1 MIMKKALLFSLFI
14 GLLFACKKD
23 EIDPDYP
30 FTIVVKTYEDSIRIA
45 NIRVEILAP
54 SNTGAFVEF
63 FQGFTNDRGEV
74 TFEYDKNAV
83 FTARATRG
91 LNPISHIGC
100 ADVRL
105 EPNAMVYKTVFI
117 QPFDPEAG
125 GCDYI
130 R

>member
-1 MIMKKALLFSLFI
+1 MKKALLFSLFV
-14 GLLFACKKD
+14 GLLISCGKKED
-23 EIDPDYP
+23 LNPDYP
-30 FTIVVKTYEDSIRIA
+30 FTIVVKTFEDSTRIA

-54 SNTGAFVEF
+54 SNSGAFTEF
-63 FQGFTNDRGEV
+63 FEGWTNEKGEV
-74 TFEYDKNAV
+74 RFEYDKNAV

-91 LNPISHIGC
+91 LTPITHIGC

-105 EPNAMVYKTVFI
+105 EPNKEVYKTVYI
-117 QPFDPEAG
+117 RPYDNQAG